1 MDRKNHFSDPPII
14 DELLDQLYDLVQNQ
28 SKDGRL
34 KAVQV
39 ANFLGMNTDALRHCI
54 QAGCVP
60 FAFANG
66 KSGRA
71 ESYIPVLPFYSWVTQ
86 RNFGITSLRMQGSE
100 EESA

>member
-1 MDRKNHFSDPPII
+1 MDRPNRFPDPPII
-14 DELLDQLYDLVQNQ
+14 DELLDRLYDLVQNQ
-28 SKDGRL
+28 SEDGRL
-34 KAVQV
+34 KATQV
-39 ANFLGMNTDALRHCI
+39 ADFLGMSPDALRHCI

-71 ESYIPVLPFYSWVTQ
+71 ESYIPVLTFYSWVTQ
-86 RNFGITSLRMQGSE
+86 RNFGITSLRMQGR

>member
-1 MDRKNHFSDPPII
+1 MDRPNRFPDPPII
-14 DELLDQLYDLVQNQ
+14 DELLDRLYDLVQNQ
-28 SKDGRL
+28 SHDGRL

-39 ANFLGMNTDALRHCI
+39 ADFLGMTTDALRHCI

-60 FAFANG
+60 FAFSNG

-86 RNFGITSLRMQGSE
+86 RNFGITSLRMQGR